1 VSDHQTDS
9 EFVAHVPCGSCGS
22 SDANSLYTDG
32 HTYCFACRAYG
43 RGDGSQRPAPQRS
56 NPNLIPELTFQSLER
71 RKLSEESCRKWGY
84 GTATHSGSPVQ
95 VANYYTPDGSKLV
108 AQKVRYPDKKFCVLG
123 DMKEAGLYGQ
133 HLWRDGGKYVVITEG
148 EIDAISVSQVF
159 EHKYPVVSIPT
170 GSSGARKALGK
181 SSDWLEKFETVVL
194 MFDMDEPG
202 QAAVSE
208 CIDILSPGKVK
219 VASLPL
225 KDANDMLKAGRGA
238 EIVQAFWSAKAARP
252 DGIVAGTDLWEVITQ
267 EQKPG
272 EAVPFP
278 YSKLQ
283 AMTLGMRKGE
293 VIMFAS
299 GTGMGK
305 SECVRQIYTYLLL
318 QHGETLGLIH
328 LEEKLKKTSEAMMG
342 LYLGRRLNLD
352 RTGVTPE
359 KLREAFDATVGS
371 GRVFLYD
378 HFGSADSENLFNK
391 IRYFARGCGCT
402 TVVLDHI
409 SMIVSGIE
417 DGDERRIIDNLMTKL
432 ATLAQELNIRIVT
445 ITHLKKPMGKP
456 HEEGGHVSLD
466 DFRGSGTIKQLTH
479 TAIGLERNQQ
489 DEQRKHYTRLRLLKC
504 RETGETGEAGW
515 LFYEKDSGRL
525 REVEEPVFQD
535 ETKTADD
542 GEKKDF

>member
-1 VSDHQTDS
+1 
-9 EFVAHVPCGSCGS
+9 
-22 SDANSLYTDG
+22 
-32 HTYCFACRAYG
+32 
-43 RGDGSQRPAPQRS
+43 
-56 NPNLIPELTFQSLER
+56 
-71 RKLSEESCRKWGY
+71 
-84 GTATHSGSPVQ
+84 VQ
-95 VANYYTPDGSKLV
+95 VANYYSPDGSKIV

-181 SSDWLEKFETVVL
+181 ASDWLEKFETVVL

-267 EQKPG
+267 EEKPG

-283 AMTLGMRKGE
+283 GHDARGCGRARSSPSPPAAAW
-293 VIMFAS
+293 AS
-299 GTGMGK
+299 RSG
-305 SECVRQIYTYLLL
+305 SS
-318 QHGETLGLIH
+318 GLH
-328 LEEKLKKTSEAMMG
+328 LPAATA
-342 LYLGRRLNLD
+342 RRD
-352 RTGVTPE
+352 ARPDPSR
-359 KLREAFDATVGS
+359 REAQEDERGDDGPVPRPPPQPRPHRRHARATPRGVFDATVGS

-378 HFGSADSENLFNK
+378 HFGSADSDNLFNK

-432 ATLAQELNIRIVT
+432 ATMAQELNVRIVI

-456 HEEGGHVSLD
+456 HEEGGHVTLD
-466 DFRGSGTIKQLTH
+466 DFRGSGSIKQLSH

-489 DEQRKHYTRLRLLKC
+489 DEQRKHFTALRLLKC
-504 RETGETGEAGW
+504 RETGETGDAGW
-515 LFYEKDSGRL
+515 LFYEKDTGRL

-535 ETKTADD
+535 ETKAAE
-542 GEKKDF
+542 GEPNKDF